1 MTSSAY
7 MLIALIIGGGSCQE
21 LRLIVQKMASLEL
34 CQAAANLA
42 TKGGGL
48 AERVPVA
55 SSHAGPSRAVGQRRQ
70 AKRSNSPDG
79 SEAEVQQLNRAQLG
93 DWQDRPRL
101 DRPGLTPNQVPTDDA
116 CKRR

>member
-1 MTSSAY
+1 MATSAY
-7 MLIALIIGGGSCQE
+7 MLIALIIAAGSCQE
-21 LRLIVQKMASLEL
+21 PRIIVQKMASLES

-48 AERVPVA
+48 PDCVPVA

-93 DWQDRPRL
+93 DR
-101 DRPGLTPNQVPTDDA
+101 
-116 CKRR
+116 